1 MPNQR
6 VTADCELHY
15 VVDDYSD
22 PWREPESILMLH
34 GNAESGAAWFG
45 WVPHLARRYRVVRP
59 DMRGFGASTPMPRDF
74 PWTLDRI
81 CDDTVALMDALGCA
95 RFHVVAA
102 KIGGTI
108 ARYFAARHAD
118 RVLTLTVVGSPPPRR
133 GVGRRP
139 ELIEEFERKGVE
151 HWARRTMA
159 GRLGSRFPAAGV
171 EWWIRFMGRTAVST
185 QSGFMPSIA
194 DADITDALPRIRC
207 PTLVIT
213 TEGSGLGSVA
223 EVRAWQQRIPRS
235 ELLVLPGDSYHVAAS
250 DADRCAEET
259 RAFIARVS
267 LSTP

>member
-1 MPNQR
+1 
-6 VTADCELHY
+6 
-15 VVDDYSD
+15 
-22 PWREPESILMLH
+22 
-34 GNAESGAAWFG
+34 
-45 WVPHLARRYRVVRP
+45 
-59 DMRGFGASTPMPRDF
+59 
-74 PWTLDRI
+74 
-81 CDDTVALMDALGCA
+81 
-95 RFHVVAA
+95 
-102 KIGGTI
+102 
-108 ARYFAARHAD
+108 
-118 RVLTLTVVGSPPPRR
+118 
-133 GVGRRP
+133 
-139 ELIEEFERKGVE
+139 
-151 HWARRTMA
+151 
-159 GRLGSRFPAAGV
+159 
-171 EWWIRFMGRTAVST
+171 MGRTAVST